1 MMVRHPSR
9 AALQDWLAGAE
20 EPQVDRHV
28 GTCERCAAALEQME
42 PTLTATPATPGGP
55 DGPGPGGPADFVGP
69 GVGGP
74 GGPLGDALAA
84 VLAPPED
91 LAQRLEAGV
100 AAKLSSR
107 QMLEVVADL
116 FGAGFEATRLL
127 TIGEPDDDS

>member
-9 AALQDWLAGAE
+9 AALEEWLAGAE

-28 GTCERCAAALEQME
+28 GTCERCAATLEQLE
-42 PTLTATPATPGGP
+42 PPPPATAPI
-55 DGPGPGGPADFVGP
+55 GPGAGSV
-69 GVGGP
+69 
-74 GGPLGDALAA
+74 LGQALSE
-84 VLAPPED
+84 VLAPPEN
-91 LAQRLEAGV
+91 LAQRLEEGV

-127 TIGEPDDDS
+127 TIGEPDDDN